1 MTDYKLYFLKRHKLC
16 YIQMLLLSSYRW
28 TNNTWNTHKIQLYSY
43 LFQCVLLCIC
53 IRIHMK
59 VFIYMYVRIVRI
71 KVIII
76 WFVVWF
82 HDKKQQHFV
91 LIFLVEVTSVHVT
104 YCSCEREFLWTECFC
119 QVLNSMIFTHTRTCA
134 CDKTSD
140 NRYRLIAIPNKLI
153 CWK

>member
-16 YIQMLLLSSYRW
+16 YIQLLLMSSYRW

-53 IRIHMK
+53 IRIHTK

-82 HDKKQQHFV
+82 HDKKQQTFC
-91 LIFLVEVTSVHVT
+91 FDFSCWS
-104 YCSCEREFLWTECFC
+104 YKCSCDILFMWERVFVNRMFLSGVKF
-119 QVLNSMIFTHTRTCA
+119 NDFYSYTHLCM
-134 CDKTSD
+134 
-140 NRYRLIAIPNKLI
+140 
-153 CWK
+153 W